1 MHDHVALRIGGKD
14 LPPQAGAD
22 GMCLAQGLVA
32 VEFDMDMHEDPAS
45 GGPGLQVMI
54 AAHPRPV
61 AGQRLDPLDHVGRGR
76 PVHQGVPGAAEDAQ
90 RTGKQNGSGHK
101 RHNAV
106 DLGNAKAARSP

>member
-1 MHDHVALRIGGKD
+1 MRLTQGQVAIQL
-14 LPPQAGAD
+14 
-22 GMCLAQGLVA
+22 
-32 VEFDMDMHEDPAS
+32 DMQVNEYPAS

-76 PVHQGVPGAAEDAQ
+76 AVHQGVPGAAEDAQ
-90 RTGKQNGSGHK
+90 RTGKQNGGGHK
-101 RHNAV
+101 RHDAV